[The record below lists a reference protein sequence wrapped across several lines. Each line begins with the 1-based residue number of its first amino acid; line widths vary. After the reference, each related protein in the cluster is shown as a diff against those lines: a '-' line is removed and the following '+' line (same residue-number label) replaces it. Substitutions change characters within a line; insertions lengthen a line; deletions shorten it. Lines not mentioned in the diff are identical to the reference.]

1 MYLRVRLLY
10 VLLSFGSLL
19 IPACQGV
26 RLGKGSS
33 DGALA
38 PRVAHFGMSRGSPY
52 VPRGGAERVIRQP
65 NVLSTATS
73 AAREERVFSPQAG
86 AEPVL
91 GKVAAEPAPALMET
105 RPELEPLPTMAAV
118 STPESQHPLVWALG
132 AFLED
137 RPSEAMKHLQ
147 AYTPKDQE
155 LLLRLLPIVAQ
166 AAKGGAEA
174 DRPSPEELRALIG
187 SLQSLLAELQAS
199 APLVIDKLVF
209 CRRVRGFGQFER
221 LPTNQFR
228 PGDQVYLYAELHN
241 LADRRIKDQY
251 LTHLASTLEIRTAD
265 CRVVRTLPVQ
275 SVPDR
280 SESMRTDH
288 FTVIRFPI
296 PADLQPGIYD
306 LRVRIMDQETHRE
319 AVKFLSFRIA
329 GPSSQTAAATG
340 RR

>member
-1 MYLRVRLLY
+1 MHWRVRLLY
-10 VLLSFGSLL
+10 VLLTSVCLL

-26 RLGKGSS
+26 KLGKGTSEAS
-33 DGALA
+33 LA
-38 PRVAHFGMSRGSPY
+38 PRVAHLGVSRGSPY
-52 VPRGGAERVIRQP
+52 VPRGGAERVVRQP
-65 NVLSTATS
+65 SVLATSTS
-73 AAREERVFSPQAG
+73 AATAETLPPHVR
-86 AEPVL
+86 AEPVP
-91 GKVAAEPAPALMET
+91 GSMVTEPAAPALLDT
-105 RPELEPLPTMAAV
+105 KPELDPLPTMAAV

-174 DRPSPEELRALIG
+174 DRPSPEELRALIN

-221 LPTNQFR
+221 LATNQFR

-329 GPSSQTAAATG
+329 GPTSQTAAAT

>member
-26 RLGKGSS
+26 RLGKGTSEAS
-33 DGALA
+33 LA
-38 PRVAHFGMSRGSPY
+38 PRIVHFGIGRGSPY
-52 VPRGGAERVIRQP
+52 VPRGGPERVIRDP
-65 NVLSTATS
+65 NLMSAPTS
-73 AAREERVFSPQAG
+73 PARAETLPQQAC
-86 AEPVL
+86 AEPIPGSV
-91 GKVAAEPAPALMET
+91 VTEPAGPALINT

-118 STPESQHPLVWALG
+118 STPESQHPLVWALE

-137 RPSEAMKHLQ
+137 RPSEAMKYLQ
-147 AYTPKDQE
+147 AYAPKDQE
-155 LLLRLLPIVAQ
+155 LVLRLLPIVAQ

-280 SESMRTDH
+280 SESFRTDH

-319 AVKFLSFRIA
+319 AVQFLSFRIA
-329 GPSSQTAAATG
+329 GPSSQTAAAKG
-340 RR
+340 R